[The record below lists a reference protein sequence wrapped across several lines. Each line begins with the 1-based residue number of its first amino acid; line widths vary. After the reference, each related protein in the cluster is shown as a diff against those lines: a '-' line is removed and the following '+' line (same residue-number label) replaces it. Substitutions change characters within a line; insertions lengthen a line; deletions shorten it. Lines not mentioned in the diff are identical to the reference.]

1 MTGVLD
7 TVEWGGPALKLLAH
21 CRNLDP
27 ELPAAM
33 HIRHSERPRI
43 HNSDDLYACLNETGK
58 EAARDFG
65 SRLPEGRLYRFH
77 HSYFDRARETA
88 EGILQGI
95 EEAGGEA
102 EMVGTVDLE
111 TILDLERYNHYFERD
126 LTGEVDTPESAAD
139 YFYKWSSNRYPPD
152 EIVPTLEFAQRCA
165 DILKKDLGSQGPRS
179 MEIYVSHDTWV
190 MALMYHWFGLGPPRD
205 WVRFM
210 DGFVLQMA
218 GSKVKAY
225 TRDSA
230 IDIHRPYWW
239 TD

>member
-7 TVEWGGPALKLLAH
+7 RVEWGGPALNLLAH
-21 CRNLDP
+21 CGSLDP
-27 ELPAAM
+27 GLPAAM

-43 HNSDDLYACLNETGK
+43 QTPDDLHALLNERGK

-65 SRLPEGRLYRFH
+65 FRLPGGRLYRFH

-88 EGILQGI
+88 EEILRGV
-95 EEAGGEA
+95 EEAGGEG

-126 LTGEVDTPESAAD
+126 FLEGDTPESAAD
-139 YFYKWSSNRYPPD
+139 YFYKWASNRYPPD
-152 EIVPTLEFAQRCA
+152 EILPTLKFAERCA
-165 DILKKDLGSQGPRS
+165 EILMKDLGSQGPHS

-190 MALMYHWFGLGPPRD
+190 AALMYHWFGMGPPRD

-210 DGFVLQMA
+210 DGFALQIKGPML
-218 GSKVKAY
+218 STF

-230 IDIHRPYWW
+230 IKIHRPHWW
-239 TD
+239 SP

>member
-7 TVEWGGPALKLLAH
+7 RVEWGGPALKLLAH
-21 CRNLDP
+21 SRNLDP

-33 HIRHSERPRI
+33 HVRHSERPRI
-43 HNSDDLYACLNETGK
+43 HNQGDLHALLNERGK

-65 SRLPEGRLYRFH
+65 SRLPGGRLYRLH

-88 EGILQGI
+88 EGIFQGI
-95 EEAGGEA
+95 EDAGGEA

-126 LTGEVDTPESAAD
+126 FLQGDTPESATD
-139 YFYKWSSNRYPPD
+139 YFFKWASNRYPPD
-152 EIVPTLEFAQRCA
+152 EIVPTLEFARRCA
-165 DILKKDLGSQGPRS
+165 DILKRDLGSRGPRS

-190 MALMYHWFGLGPPRD
+190 MALMYHWFGMGPPRD

-210 DGFVLQMA
+210 DGFVLQIA
-218 GSKVKAY
+218 GSMFKAY

-230 IDIHRPYWW
+230 IEIHRPHWW
-239 TD
+239 SP